1 MFPVSEGSIVE
12 FLLEGEARV
21 GVVVELEQGK
31 SLVQVACLKTLILRF
46 SGRRAVLFPLALQ
59 SIVLRAVTSDLR

>member
-46 SGRRAVLFPLALQ
+46 SGRRAVVFPLAQ
-59 SIVLRAVTSDLR
+59 QCIVLCVVTSDLR